1 MSANNLLQAI
11 QQGYHIAVGATATLL
26 ETLQDP
32 QKREA
37 ALSDLQVQWQ
47 QRSQEWSEKG
57 DAAEQEARRTVET
70 WLNQR
75 EASENTNR
83 NSSSNSTTGTDD
95 TALEAEIRKLTEQI
109 TSLRAELERSRQSS

>member
-1 MSANNLLQAI
+1 MSTNNFLQAI
-11 QQGYHIAVGATATLL
+11 QQSYHIAVGATATLL
-26 ETLQDP
+26 ETVQDP

-57 DAAEQEARRTVET
+57 EVTEREARRTVET

-75 EASENTNR
+75 EAPKSTNS
-83 NSSSNSTTGTDD
+83 NSSGTMTTGTDD
-95 TALEAEIRKLTEQI
+95 AALQSEIRELTEQI
-109 TSLRAELERSRQSS
+109 TSLRTELERSRQSP